1 MVHRFGVESIMGI
14 PTSKSRAIE
23 VDGQQF
29 RWMVRKGTVKYHRNL
44 SILSR
49 ILTVQEAKD
58 RPGAV
63 LQVTLWPRQWSADDG
78 DDVDDKRSLVPAD
91 IIQVIQE
98 ALVRGWEPSKRK
110 TAFKDKITVG
120 LTGWSTALPPTAPAK
135 SSTRNPAAQPLD
147 P

>member
-14 PTSKSRAIE
+14 PVSKSRAVE

-29 RWMVRKGTVKYHRNL
+29 RWMVRKGTVKYNRGL

-49 ILTVQEAKD
+49 VLTVQEAKD

-78 DDVDDKRSLVPAD
+78 DVDDKMSLVPAD
-91 IIQVIQE
+91 VIQVIQE

-110 TAFKDKITVG
+110 TAFKDKITIG
-120 LTGWSTALPPTAPAK
+120 LTGWSTVLPPTAPAK
-135 SSTRNPAAQPLD
+135 PSTRNPAGRQPAL
-147 P
+147 